1 MPARVSSRHRGRLN
15 LLQGFPRTVPTSGKQ
30 ALALAAI
37 TLAVF
42 WPTLSAQFVYDA
54 RLQILTGDF
63 IHDPGNWVPVLS
75 GQVLAMDVLDFNRPV
90 QLASLMLDSAI
101 WGRDAFGYHLTSVL
115 LHAANV
121 VMVWELVRGLS
132 RGMDGGISF
141 GAESPGFR
149 PGLVGEGRAVAL
161 GPTGGRAQEFVAGL
175 AALLF
180 AVHPIVTEAVCEPTF
195 REDLL
200 VAACTLG
207 ALLLAMRHD
216 PAAPGGDRWR
226 ALACAGLCFLAVASK
241 ESGIA
246 APGVLA
252 VYWWVERSIPSAYA
266 SGFQNSPPTE
276 ARGVSRRDGRLFW
289 TIAVGGGKAA
299 AVAFLAA
306 RFLLEP
312 AQSAIFEAK
321 PQYPGGSFLGAMALE
336 PRILALYAQLVA
348 FPANLCADYGLYSVR
363 HLPLPAALVIL
374 AGLVA
379 AAALAIR
386 ADRRMALACALIVL
400 PLVPVSNLFPIYR
413 AAADRYM
420 YLPMAGVALAVG
432 WLLDGPWL
440 AARPRLREKAT
451 IACMA
456 AAVALAM
463 VCVERQKVWANPL
476 ALWDDTFRKNPVAYT
491 AASGLADSLR
501 EAGRFPEAE
510 RAAREAIRLSDG
522 KRGDAFATLALILD
536 AQGREADAFEAAGKA
551 VAVQPNLAD
560 PEARVRAL
568 AMERQ
573 MAEDWG
579 RLLSRLPK

>member
-1 MPARVSSRHRGRLN
+1 MPR
-15 LLQGFPRTVPTSGKQ
+15 QQ

-42 WPTLSAQFVYDA
+42 WPTLSAKFVYDA

-90 QLASLMLDSAI
+90 QLASLMLDAAV

-121 VMVWELVRGLS
+121 VMVWGV
-132 RGMDGGISF
+132 MGG
-141 GAESPGFR
+141 AWQA
-149 PGLVGEGRAVAL
+149 GRL
-161 GPTGGRAQEFVAGL
+161 PHSEAGQTRQL
-175 AALLF
+175 PRMVAALLF
-180 AVHPIVTEAVCEPTF
+180 AVHPVVTEAVCEPTF

-216 PAAPGGDRWR
+216 PATPNGDRWR
-226 ALACAGLCFLAVASK
+226 ALGCAGLCFLAVASK

-252 VYWWVERSIPSAYA
+252 VYWWVQRSILSAYASGLSGHPGILSAYA
-266 SGFQNSPPTE
+266 SGFRNAPPKE
-276 ARGVSRRDGRLFW
+276 ARGVSRRDGSRFW
-289 TIAVGGGKAA
+289 RTAIGGGAVA

-321 PQYPGGSFLGAMALE
+321 PQYPGGSFLAAMAIE

-348 FPANLCADYGLYSVR
+348 FPVNLCADYGLYSVR

-379 AAALAIR
+379 AAAFAIR
-386 ADRRMALACALIVL
+386 ADRRLALACAIIVL
-400 PLVPVSNLFPIYR
+400 PLIPVSNLFPIYR
-413 AAADRYM
+413 AAADRYL
-420 YLPMAGVALAVG
+420 YLPMAGVALGLG

-451 IACMA
+451 IFCMA
-456 AAVALAM
+456 AVVLLGMA
-463 VCVERQKVWANPL
+463 CVERQKVWATPL
-476 ALWDDTFRKNPVAYT
+476 ALWEDTFRKNPVAYT
-491 AASGLADSLR
+491 AASGLGESLR
-501 EAGRFPEAE
+501 EVGRLPEAE
-510 RAAREAIRLSDG
+510 RATREAIRLSDG
-522 KRGDAFATLALILD
+522 KRGDPWLTLALILD
-536 AQGREADAFEAAGKA
+536 AQGREAEAFEAAGKA
-551 VAVQPNLAD
+551 LEVQPNLAD

-573 MAEDWG
+573 VAEEWG
-579 RLLSRLPK
+579 RLLARRP

>member
-1 MPARVSSRHRGRLN
+1 MTAMLS
-15 LLQGFPRTVPTSGKQ
+15 PRQQ
-30 ALALAAI
+30 ALGLAAI
-37 TLAVF
+37 TVAVF

-90 QLASLMLDSAI
+90 QLASLMVDAAV

-115 LHAANV
+115 LHVVNV
-121 VMVWELVRGLS
+121 VMVWGIARGLS
-132 RGMDGGISF
+132 RAGERQ
-141 GAESPGFR
+141 AE
-149 PGLVGEGRAVAL
+149 GLSY
-161 GPTGGRAQEFVAGL
+161 AGL
-175 AALLF
+175 SALLF

-207 ALLLAMRHD
+207 ALLLAMRYD
-216 PAAPGGDRWR
+216 PARTNGDRWR
-226 ALACAGLCFLAVASK
+226 PLGCAGLCFLAVASK

-252 VYWWVERSIPSAYA
+252 VYWWL
-266 SGFQNSPPTE
+266 F
-276 ARGVSRRDGRLFW
+276 RRADPRRFW
-289 TIAVGGGKAA
+289 SLAVGGGKLAA
-299 AVAFLAA
+299 IAFLAA

-321 PQYPGGSFLGAMALE
+321 PQYPGESFWAAMAIE

-348 FPANLCADYGLYSVR
+348 FPVNLCADYGLYSVR
-363 HLPLPAALVIL
+363 HMPLPAALVIL

-379 AAALAIR
+379 AAVVAIR
-386 ADRRMALACALIVL
+386 ADRRIALACAIIVL
-400 PLVPVSNLFPIYR
+400 PLIPVSNLFPIYR

-440 AARPRLREKAT
+440 AARPRLLEKAT
-451 IACMA
+451 ICCMA
-456 AAVALAM
+456 AVVLLGMA
-463 VCVERQKVWANPL
+463 CVERQKVWANPL
-476 ALWDDTFRKNPVAYT
+476 ALWEDTFRKNPAAYT
-491 AASGLADSLR
+491 AASGLGESLR
-501 EAGRFPEAE
+501 EVGRLPEAE
-510 RAAREAIRLSDG
+510 RATREAIRLSDG
-522 KRGDAFATLALILD
+522 KRGDPWLTLALILD
-536 AQGREADAFEAAGKA
+536 AQGREAEAFEAADKA
-551 VAVQPNLAD
+551 LEVQPSLGD
-560 PEARVRAL
+560 PEARVRVL

-573 MAEDWG
+573 MADEWG
-579 RLLSRLPK
+579 RLLGRRK

>member
-1 MPARVSSRHRGRLN
+1 MDCPVYQSNRVTKN
-15 LLQGFPRTVPTSGKQ
+15 LEHTVQPWKQ
-30 ALALAAI
+30 AICLAAI

-90 QLASLMLDSAI
+90 QLASLMLDAAV

-115 LHAANV
+115 LHALNV
-121 VMVWELVRGLS
+121 VMVWGIARGLS
-132 RGMDGGISF
+132 RAGERQ
-141 GAESPGFR
+141 AE
-149 PGLVGEGRAVAL
+149 GLSYNVI
-161 GPTGGRAQEFVAGL
+161 

-216 PAAPGGDRWR
+216 SAAPNGDRWR
-226 ALACAGLCFLAVASK
+226 ALGCAGLCFLAVASK

-252 VYWWVERSIPSAYA
+252 VYWWVQRSILSAYA
-266 SGFQNSPPTE
+266 SGFSGHPLGSRLGLPGHSAYASGFRNAPPTE
-276 ARGVSRRDGRLFW
+276 ARGVSRRDGSSFW
-289 TIAVGGGKAA
+289 PTAIGGGKAA
-299 AVAFLAA
+299 AIAFLAA

-321 PQYPGGSFLGAMALE
+321 PQYPGESFWAAMAIE

-348 FPANLCADYGLYSVR
+348 FPVNLCADYGLYSVR
-363 HLPLPAALVIL
+363 HLPLPVAVVIL

-379 AAALAIR
+379 AAVVAIR
-386 ADRRMALACALIVL
+386 ADRRMALACAIIVL
-400 PLVPVSNLFPIYR
+400 PLIPVSNLFPIYR

-456 AAVALAM
+456 AVVLLGMA
-463 VCVERQKVWANPL
+463 CVERQKVWANPL
-476 ALWDDTFRKNPVAYT
+476 ALWEDTFRKNPVAYT

-501 EAGRFPEAE
+501 EAGRLPEAE
-510 RAAREAIRLSDG
+510 RATREAIRLSDG
-522 KRGDAFATLALILD
+522 KRGDPWVTLALILD

-551 VAVQPNLAD
+551 LEVQPSLGD
-560 PEARVRAL
+560 PEARVRVL

-573 MAEDWG
+573 MADEWG
-579 RLLSRLPK
+579 RLLARRPK

>member
-1 MPARVSSRHRGRLN
+1 MTSTLTSR
-15 LLQGFPRTVPTSGKQ
+15 QQ
-30 ALALAAI
+30 ALALVAI

-90 QLASLMLDSAI
+90 QLASLMLDAAV

-115 LHAANV
+115 LHVVNV
-121 VMVWELVRGLS
+121 VMVWGIARGLS
-132 RGMDGGISF
+132 RAGERQ
-141 GAESPGFR
+141 AE
-149 PGLVGEGRAVAL
+149 GLSYNVS
-161 GPTGGRAQEFVAGL
+161 

-207 ALLLAMRHD
+207 ALLLAMRYD
-216 PAAPGGDRWR
+216 PARTTGDRWR
-226 ALACAGLCFLAVASK
+226 ALGCAGLCFLAVASK

-252 VYWWVERSIPSAYA
+252 VYWWL
-266 SGFQNSPPTE
+266 F
-276 ARGVSRRDGRLFW
+276 RRADPRRFW
-289 TIAVGGGKAA
+289 SLAVGGGKLAA
-299 AVAFLAA
+299 IAFLAA

-321 PQYPGGSFLGAMALE
+321 PQYPGGSFLAAMEIE

-348 FPANLCADYGLYSVR
+348 FPVNLCADYGLYSVR
-363 HLPLPAALVIL
+363 HLPLPVAVVIL

-379 AAALAIR
+379 AAVVAIR
-386 ADRRMALACALIVL
+386 ADRRMALACAIIVL
-400 PLVPVSNLFPIYR
+400 PLIPVSNLFPIYR

-420 YLPMAGVALAVG
+420 YLPMAGVALALG

-456 AAVALAM
+456 AVVLLGMA
-463 VCVERQKVWANPL
+463 CVERQKVWANPL
-476 ALWDDTFRKNPVAYT
+476 ALWEDTFRKNPVAYT

-501 EAGRFPEAE
+501 EAGRLPEAE
-510 RAAREAIRLSDG
+510 RATREAIRLSDG
-522 KRGDAFATLALILD
+522 KRGDPYATLALILD

-551 VAVQPNLAD
+551 LEVQPNLAD
-560 PEARVRAL
+560 PEARVRVL

-573 MAEDWG
+573 MAEEWG
-579 RLLSRLPK
+579 RLMGRRPK